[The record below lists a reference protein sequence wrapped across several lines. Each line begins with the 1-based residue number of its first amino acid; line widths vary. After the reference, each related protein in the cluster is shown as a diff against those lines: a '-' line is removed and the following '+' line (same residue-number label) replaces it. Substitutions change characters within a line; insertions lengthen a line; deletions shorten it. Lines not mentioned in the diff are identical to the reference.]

1 MDRLGNLEAFVRV
14 VATGSFSEAARR
26 LRTSKSLVSRQI
38 AALEAELGARLFHRT
53 TRSLSLTEEGRSY
66 HDQVVRI
73 LAELEEADRSI
84 SQLRATPRGRLR
96 VNAPMSFG
104 FLHLAPAV
112 PDFLARHS
120 EVELDVTMNDRYVD
134 LVEEGFD
141 VAIRLGRLADSSLV
155 ARRLAPMR
163 RVVCASPYYLECH
176 GTPATPEDLREH
188 ACLAYS
194 LNTLV
199 DEWRFVDAAGR
210 PFSVEIK
217 GPLRANNGDILRTA
231 AIRDL
236 GIASLPSF
244 IIGNDLRVGALV
256 SILEPFVVQD
266 AGVYAV
272 YPHSRH
278 LSPKVRAF
286 VDFLVERFGPVP
298 YWDAH
303 E

>member
-1 MDRLGNLEAFVRV
+1 
-14 VATGSFSEAARR
+14 
-26 LRTSKSLVSRQI
+26 VSRQV
-38 AALEAELGARLFHRT
+38 AALETELGARLFHRT

-66 HDQVVRI
+66 HDHVVRI
-73 LAELEEADRSI
+73 LAELEEADQSI

-112 PDFLARHS
+112 PDFLARYP

-134 LVEEGFD
+134 LVDEGFD

-163 RVVCASPYYLECH
+163 RVVCASPYYLECY
-176 GTPATPEDLREH
+176 GTPAQPEDLRQH
-188 ACLAYS
+188 RCLAYS
-194 LNTLV
+194 TNTMS
-199 DEWRFVDAAGR
+199 DEWRFVGADGR
-210 PFSVEIK
+210 PLSVEIK
-217 GPLRANNGDILRTA
+217 GRLRANNGDILRTA

-236 GIASLPSF
+236 GIANLPSF

-256 SILEPFVVQD
+256 PVLDEFVLQD
-266 AGVYAV
+266 SAVYAV

-278 LSPKVRAF
+278 LSPKVRALI
-286 VDFLVERFGPVP
+286 DFLAERFGPSP
-298 YWDAH
+298 YWDS

>member
-1 MDRLGNLEAFVRV
+1 MDQLSNLKAFARV

-26 LRTSKSLVSRQI
+26 LRTSKSLISRQI
-38 AALEAELGARLFHRT
+38 AALEAELGVRLFHRT
-53 TRSLSLTEEGRSY
+53 TRSLSLTDEGRSY
-66 HDQVVRI
+66 HEQVVRI

-112 PDFLARHS
+112 PDFLARYP

-134 LVEEGFD
+134 LVDEGFD

-163 RVVCASPYYLECH
+163 RVVCASPYYFERH
-176 GTPATPEDLREH
+176 GIPARPEELRDH
-188 ACLAYS
+188 RCLAYS
-194 LNTLV
+194 LNTPV
-199 DEWRFVDAAGR
+199 DEWRFADADGR
-210 PFSVEIK
+210 PISVEIR

-236 GIASLPSF
+236 GIVNLPSF
-244 IIGNDLRVGALV
+244 IIGNDLRLGSLV
-256 SILEPFVVQD
+256 SILEPFLVQD
-266 AGVYAV
+266 AGVHAV

-278 LSPKVRAF
+278 LSAKVRAF
-286 VDFLVERFGPVP
+286 VDFLAERCGPVP
-298 YWDAH
+298 YWDS
-303 E
+303 